1 MTLKSNSS
9 DNDTQDDLLSS
20 PPVVPTQNPQPT
32 PAYGVPIA
40 PLQAPENIDNPFVAS
55 MQHNITEYPLHK
67 MIAKDFIKS
76 AKSGLDFANT
86 VLAAGDS
93 ISERFRSTLAQ
104 KFPELSQTLNKPI
117 INMPVQGYLDKFF
130 DSTPPKFMS
139 SDEYKA
145 SPWFRQGIDYPNG
158 VTENLAKLSADN
170 QDEDALFQDERSRTS
185 GSVFSVAT
193 QAASALAGTVAS
205 PINLALNAVTDGEYA
220 TAKMA
225 ELIPQLRNSATA
237 IRGVRG
243 GIETGLF
250 GVTASSIDYGN
261 QRLLGQHPNPMQ
273 IVYSGIINAGL
284 GGIGGIFIPKLLSK
298 YGSGILQNKIVRTVL
313 DHPLAKKFN
322 LDKVHGWMESYT
334 PITPQAHDAL
344 MEAASGQLE
353 NNIVPDLTDY
363 TQQALFEHQ
372 QDAYAQIQE
381 AGGDMDDR
389 LQMIETQKDAMQ
401 DAITKIDE
409 RLKGK
414 IPEDSDLAKFGELD
428 PKDETEI
435 SKLKSDRDILE
446 TQVEQHEA
454 ILMLKSKA
462 REPVPMDQVQAK
474 ADSLRKPESDITFN
488 TGDDEPFKET
498 EEVEPHVEEEP
509 HPDEIEAANEVK
521 QQYDKVK
528 DKLTDGERGAVDKA
542 VKEVGD
548 AHDAR
553 QGVWIGV
560 KNCLEKGES

>member
-9 DNDTQDDLLSS
+9 DNSETDEGLDN
-20 PPVVPTQNPQPT
+20 PPQVPTQNPQPI

-40 PLQAPENIDNPFVAS
+40 PLQAPENIDNPFIAA

-67 MIAKDFIKS
+67 MVAKDFIKS
-76 AKSGLDFANT
+76 ASAGGDFINT
-86 VLAAGDS
+86 LVNKATSVG
-93 ISERFRSTLAQ
+93 ERFNIPGAKMLPTIAARTSI
-104 KFPELSQTLNKPI
+104 PG
-117 INMPVQGYLDKFF
+117 INIPVKGYLDKYF
-130 DSTPPKFMS
+130 DTEPQKFMS
-139 SDEYKA
+139 ADEYKA
-145 SPWFRQGIDYPNG
+145 SPWFRKGIDYPNG
-158 VTENLAKLSADN
+158 VTENLAKLSANN
-170 QDEDALFQDERSRTS
+170 QDEEGLLEDERSRTS
-185 GSVFSVAT
+185 GSLFSVAS
-193 QAASALAGTVAS
+193 QALSSIGGTVVS
-205 PINLALNAVTDGEYA
+205 PMNLALNAVTDGGYA

-243 GIETGLF
+243 GIEAGMF

-284 GGIGGIFIPKLLSK
+284 GAVGGIFIPKLLSK
-298 YGSGILQNKIVRTVL
+298 YGSKVLQNKIVAKVL

-372 QDAYAQIQE
+372 QDTYAKLQE
-381 AGGDMDDR
+381 SGGDMEDR
-389 LQMIETQKDAMQ
+389 LQVIETQKDAMQ

-428 PKDETEI
+428 PKDQTEI

-446 TQVEQHEA
+446 TQVEQHEV

-462 REPVPMDQVQAK
+462 REPVSMEQVQAK
-474 ADSLRKPESDITFN
+474 AESLRKPESDITFN
-488 TGDDEPFKET
+488 TGDDEPFKVT
-498 EEVEPHVEEEP
+498 EDVEPHVEEEP

-521 QQYDKVK
+521 QQYDKIK
-528 DKLTDGERGAVDKA
+528 DQLTDGERSAVEKA
-542 VKEVGD
+542 VKEAGD
-548 AHDAR
+548 AHEAR
-553 QGVWIGV
+553 QGVLIGV
-560 KNCLEKGES
+560 KNCLEGGKA

>member
-9 DNDTQDDLLSS
+9 DNETPDDLLGN
-20 PPVVPTQNPQPT
+20 PPQIPTQNPQQT

-40 PLQAPENIDNPFVAS
+40 PLQAPENIDNPFIAA

-76 AKSGLDFANT
+76 ASAGLDFANT
-86 VLAAGDS
+86 VIAAGDS
-93 ISERFRSTLAQ
+93 IGERFRSTLKQ

-117 INMPVQGYLDKFF
+117 INIPVQGYLDKFF

-139 SDEYKA
+139 SDQYKV
-145 SPWFRQGIDYPNG
+145 SPWFRKGIDYPNG
-158 VTENLAKLSADN
+158 VTENLAKLSANN
-170 QDEDALFQDERSRTS
+170 QDEEALFKDEQSRTS
-185 GSVFSVAT
+185 GSLFSVAA
-193 QAASALAGTVAS
+193 QAGSSLVGTVAS
-205 PINLALNAVTDGEYA
+205 PVNLALNAVTDGEYA

-237 IRGVRG
+237 IHGVRG
-243 GIETGLF
+243 SIEAGLF
-250 GVTASSIDYGN
+250 GVSASSIDYGN
-261 QRLLGQHPNPMQ
+261 QRLLGQHPDPMQ

-284 GGIGGIFIPKLLSK
+284 GGVGGIFIPKLLSK
-298 YGSGILQNKIVRTVL
+298 YGSAVLQNKIVSKVL

-372 QDAYAQIQE
+372 QDTYAKLQE
-381 AGGDMDDR
+381 SGGDMEDR

-462 REPVPMDQVQAK
+462 REPVSMEQVQAK
-474 ADSLRKPESDITFN
+474 AENLRKPEAAVTFN
-488 TGDDEPFKET
+488 TGDDEPFKVT
-498 EEVEPHVEEEP
+498 EDVEPHVEEAP

-521 QQYDKVK
+521 RNYEKVK
-528 DKLTDGERGAVDKA
+528 DQLTDGERSSVEKA
-542 VKEVGD
+542 VKEAGD

-553 QGVWIGV
+553 QGIWSGV
-560 KNCLEKGES
+560 KTCLEKGKS